1 MSSILS
7 LRELLEAGAHF
18 GHQTNRWN
26 PKMRPYIFGARNG
39 IYIIDLQQTLQRARQ
54 VYQQVAQM
62 AAEGKVILFV
72 GTKRQAQEVIQQEA
86 SRCGMPYVNHRW
98 LGGTL
103 TNFQTVKKSIAK
115 LKGIEEQKA
124 DGTFDLLPKKEVVR
138 IEKQRVKLDR
148 ALGGLKNMNRL
159 PDALFVVDTVRE
171 SIAVAEAN
179 KLKIP
184 VIAMVDTN
192 SDPTKVQIPIPANDD
207 AVRSVQLITRL
218 IADAVLA
225 GNPNAAQL
233 LAEEPQPVD
242 IAAEALAATEPVAP
256 PPEAAAPEAPAAPQ
270 APPAAAPGEPQA
282 APADAAPGG
291 PA

>member
-1 MSSILS
+1 MSILT

-26 PKMRPYIFGARNG
+26 PKMRPFIFGARNG
-39 IYIIDLQQTLQRARQ
+39 IYIIDLQQTLKRARE
-54 VYQQVAQM
+54 VYTQVAQM
-62 AAEGKVILFV
+62 AAAGKVILFV
-72 GTKRQAQEVIQQEA
+72 GTKRQGQEVIKQEA
-86 SRCGMPYVNHRW
+86 TRCGMPYVNHRW

-115 LKGIEEQKA
+115 LKGFEEMKE
-124 DGTFDLLPKKEVVR
+124 DGTFDLLHKKETVH
-138 IEKQRVKLDR
+138 IEKQRAKLDR
-148 ALGGLKNMNRL
+148 ALGGLKNMTRL
-159 PDALFVVDTVRE
+159 PDAVFIVDTVRE
-171 SIAVAEAN
+171 SIAVAEVN

-207 AVRSVQLITRL
+207 AVRSIQLVTRL

-233 LAEEPQPVD
+233 LGAEPEPVD
-242 IAAEALAATEPVAP
+242 IAATALAATEPVV
-256 PPEAAAPEAPAAPQ
+256 EPAAEPAA
-270 APPAAAPGEPQA
+270 APPAAE
-282 APADAAPGG
+282 APAEAVPDNEA
-291 PA
+291 